1 VICATHRDLETE
13 SKKGTFRPDLFFR
26 ISAFTIFVPALRD
39 RPAEIEMLAQH
50 FIRQCAAQTRQRIPV
65 LTPAA
70 SAALRRH
77 AWPGNVRELRNA
89 VERAMVL
96 HAAGVIGV
104 EDLPDSIREGRA
116 VAQLAAAA
124 PSLTLDGM
132 RDQIADLERATI
144 AAVLE
149 SCNGSQTEAAKQLG
163 ISRRTLIYRMEKHGL
178 KPPPGARRDR

>member
-1 VICATHRDLETE
+1 
-13 SKKGTFRPDLFFR
+13 
-26 ISAFTIFVPALRD
+26 TIFVPALRD

-50 FIRQCAAQTRQRIPV
+50 FIRQCAENTRQRIPA
-65 LTPAA
+65 LSPAA

-89 VERAMVL
+89 IERAMVL
-96 HAAGVIGV
+96 HSSGVIGV
-104 EDLPDSIREGRA
+104 EDFPDSIREGRA
-116 VAQLAAAA
+116 LAQLAAA
-124 PSLTLDGM
+124 PPLSLDGM
-132 RDQIADLERATI
+132 RDQIAYMERATI

-178 KPPPGARRDR
+178 KPPPGARPGARKDR